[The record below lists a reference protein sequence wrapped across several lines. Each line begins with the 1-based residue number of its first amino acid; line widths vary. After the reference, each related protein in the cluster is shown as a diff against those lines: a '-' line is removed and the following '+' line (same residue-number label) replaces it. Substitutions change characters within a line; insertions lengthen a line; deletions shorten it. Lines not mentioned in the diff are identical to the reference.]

1 MIYLD
6 NAATTPIFESVNQL
20 VFEINSKWFFN
31 PSALYDKASEAKQM
45 LFDAKTQ
52 LAKNLGASAENIIF
66 TSGATESNNLAIFGF
81 LTGKKDA
88 EYIFSGGEHPSVFD
102 VANQLKM
109 QGKTVK
115 FLPLEKDGT
124 VSCESLKNALTPN
137 THFVSIMHV
146 SNETGAINDI
156 ENLCKTAKEYNK
168 NIVFHC
174 DGTQSFGKIS
184 VNVQK
189 LGVDAYTISSHKF
202 HGPKGVGALFVK
214 NLAKIKPLFFG
225 GGQQDGHRSGTENLS
240 GICGMAL
247 ASDIVTKNLA
257 ENCAKINAL
266 RDYVKQELWAN
277 CSDLIFNE
285 SKNNS
290 PYILSVSFKNLRGE
304 VLLHMLDKC
313 GVLIGIGSACSSKK
327 QDNRILELM
336 GVKKEYVL
344 GSIRISFS
352 SFNTPEEVKEA
363 TRIIIEQ
370 VNLLKDKMSKW
381 RMLYW

>member
-20 VFEINSKWFFN
+20 VFEINSKYFFN
-31 PSALYDKASEAKQM
+31 PSALYDSANEAKQM
-45 LFDAKTQ
+45 IIDAKSQ
-52 LAKNLGASAENIIF
+52 LAKNLGASAENVIF

-88 EYIFSGGEHPSVFD
+88 EYIFSSGEHPSVFD

-109 QGKTVK
+109 QGKIVK

-124 VSCESLKNALTPN
+124 ISCESLKNALTPN
-137 THFVSIMHV
+137 THFVSMMHV
-146 SNETGAINDI
+146 SNETGAVNDI
-156 ENLCKTAKEYNK
+156 QNLCKVAKDYNQ
-168 NIVFHC
+168 NIIFHC
-174 DGTQSFGKIS
+174 DGTQAFGKIP
-184 VNVQK
+184 VNMQK

-202 HGPKGVGALFVK
+202 HGPKGIGALYVK
-214 NLAKIKPLFFG
+214 NLSKIKPLFFG

-240 GICGMAL
+240 GICGMTL
-247 ASDIVTKNLA
+247 AGDIVTKNLA
-257 ENCAKINAL
+257 ENYAKINAL
-266 RDYVKQELWAN
+266 RDYVKQELLAN
-277 CSDLIFNE
+277 CSDFIFNE
-285 SKNNS
+285 SENNS
-290 PYILSVSFKNLRGE
+290 PYILSISFKNLRGE

-327 QDNRILELM
+327 QDNRILEQM

-363 TRIIIEQ
+363 TQKIIEQ
-370 VNLLKDKMSKW
+370 VKLLKEKMAK
-381 RMLYW
+381 